1 MKIINN
7 MKKPSIGTWL
17 TIYSEAIAEIL
28 CNSGYEWITI
38 DLEHTPITLS
48 QAEKLIRVIDLKGV
62 KPFVRVSSNNEA
74 EIKKVLDFGARGV
87 IVPMVNNVTD
97 VKKAIAYS
105 FYPPIGKRGMGLYRA
120 QGYGDE
126 IFASD
131 ISGYFLGPYDLS
143 ASIGSPGKFETIEFI
158 DMEKKILKAAE
169 KHNVSKGIHVV
180 EPNIESFNQK
190 VSDGYELIAF
200 SVDFRMLETTAR
212 KPFKDD

>member
-1 MKIINN
+1 
-7 MKKPSIGTWL
+7 
-17 TIYSEAIAEIL
+17 
-28 CNSGYEWITI
+28 
-38 DLEHTPITLS
+38 
-48 QAEKLIRVIDLKGV
+48 
-62 KPFVRVSSNNEA
+62 
-74 EIKKVLDFGARGV
+74 
-87 IVPMVNNVTD
+87 MVNNVTD

-120 QGYGDE
+120 QGYGEEEMKMEYIKSTSRDIELFVNIESKEAVENIDE

-158 DMEKKILKAAE
+158 DME
-169 KHNVSKGIHVV
+169 N
-180 EPNIESFNQK
+180 FNQK